1 MINKAIKYATK
12 KHKGQNR
19 KGKDVP
25 YIVHPLEVFNILYR
39 MGADENLLI
48 AGLLH
53 DVLEDTD
60 TTADE
65 LKAKFGED
73 VAELVLAHSEDKS
86 LPWQERKRIGCEAL
100 AKAPKRVQMLVL
112 ADKLSNIREMSQDF
126 NEIGD
131 ELWKRFNRGYD
142 MQSWYY
148 HYSVG
153 FLEALAEDEHT
164 DWAYYEYSEMVNRVL
179 GKFKCPVCGKYT
191 FAEDN
196 DFDICR
202 VCGWENDGVQNDDP
216 NYEGGANRMSLN
228 QAREA
233 YKRGEK
239 VY

>member
-19 KGKDVP
+19 KGKDFP

-131 ELWKRFNRGYD
+131 ELWKRFNRG
-142 MQSWYY
+142 
-148 HYSVG
+148 
-153 FLEALAEDEHT
+153 L
-164 DWAYYEYSEMVNRVL
+164 
-179 GKFKCPVCGKYT
+179 
-191 FAEDN
+191 
-196 DFDICR
+196 
-202 VCGWENDGVQNDDP
+202 
-216 NYEGGANRMSLN
+216 
-228 QAREA
+228 
-233 YKRGEK
+233 
-239 VY
+239 